1 MLEPLFPPRVGQ
13 VLNLLAAIVLGLA
26 ALVPTIVAS
35 TSGAISFTLFIS
47 LMALGFAARF
57 VGCTIAIAKNE
68 WTMPWLARIASWIL
82 FGTAVAMIGA
92 IGAIGVVAGFAGAVV
107 LDAASGFVKKEME
120 DKPLKPEGRGW
131 WARSRGWIA
140 LLAYLGL
147 VALFHVKVAIYLSY
161 GVLLT
166 WSLLGIAFAVALLV
180 SVLGPKASEAWL
192 RAPFEHRLHEKRD
205 EKVADPQR
213 ARAEQVLAQLRA
225 RGDAGA
231 FLEFVRETARE
242 AELPTPEMQALEA
255 RILSNFARAGTKR
268 EEDISAALA
277 EVERTLSLRK
287 VSVP

>member
-1 MLEPLFPPRVGQ
+1 
-13 VLNLLAAIVLGLA
+13 
-26 ALVPTIVAS
+26 
-35 TSGAISFTLFIS
+35 
-47 LMALGFAARF
+47 
-57 VGCTIAIAKNE
+57 
-68 WTMPWLARIASWIL
+68 MPWLARVASWIL

-120 DKPLKPEGRGW
+120 DKPLKPKGRGW

-213 ARAEQVLAQLRA
+213 ARAEHVLAQLRA

-287 VSVP
+287 VSVS